1 MAKDLR
7 AGQSA
12 KRCGV
17 NVREKS
23 FVRIF
28 RRFITIG
35 LLASVVFA
43 VRTEAQQARTIY
55 LVRHADKVS
64 DDVDAPLSDAGRKRA
79 ECLANTLAD
88 AQVQQ
93 IFTSDLQRTQQTAAP
108 LAEKLHLK
116 PAAIPISK
124 PDELIDAI
132 RSSQA
137 ASVLVVWHD
146 ATLPKI
152 LRALGAPE
160 ITPIA
165 HTEYDRFFVVTLTG
179 DGKES
184 KPGFAALRYCDCP
197 K

>member
-1 MAKDLR
+1 MGCLR
-7 AGQSA
+7 PLHL
-12 KRCGV
+12 RC
-17 NVREKS
+17 
-23 FVRIF
+23 
-28 RRFITIG
+28 
-35 LLASVVFA
+35 
-43 VRTEAQQARTIY
+43 
-55 LVRHADKVS
+55 
-64 DDVDAPLSDAGRKRA
+64 GRKRA

-116 PAAIPISK
+116 PAAISISK

-132 RSSQA
+132 RSSKA

-165 HTEYDRFFVVTLTG
+165 HTDYDRFFVLTLAGEGRET
-179 DGKES
+179 KA
-184 KPGFAALRYCDCP
+184 GFAALRYCDCS

>member
-1 MAKDLR
+1 MKNLR
-7 AGQSA
+7 G
-12 KRCGV
+12 
-17 NVREKS
+17 KS
-23 FVRIF
+23 FMRTF
-28 RRFITIG
+28 WK
-35 LLASVVFA
+35 LASVCALASIAFVPRA
-43 VRTEAQQARTIY
+43 QAQQARTIY

-64 DDVDAPLSDAGRKRA
+64 EETDSPLSDAGRTRA
-79 ECLANTLAD
+79 KCLAKTLED

-116 PAAIPISK
+116 PVAIPIGR
-124 PDELIDAI
+124 PDDLIEAI
-132 RSSQA
+132 RSSKA
-137 ASVLVVWHD
+137 GSVLVVWHD

-165 HTEYDRFFVVTLTG
+165 HTEYDRFFVITVAG
-179 DGKES
+179 DGKDS

-197 K
+197 R